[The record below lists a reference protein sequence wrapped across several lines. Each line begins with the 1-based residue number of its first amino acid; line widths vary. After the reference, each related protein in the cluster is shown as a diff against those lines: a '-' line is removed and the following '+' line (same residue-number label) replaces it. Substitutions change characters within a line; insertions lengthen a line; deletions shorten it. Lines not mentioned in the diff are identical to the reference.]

1 MAGGTWTSQNKVQ
14 PGVYINTRSQG
25 NVRSQ
30 IGTKGIVAIAEPLSW
45 GPAGMVQPIVPGE
58 DLIPY
63 IGYDITHEKA
73 LFLREMMKGSDTT
86 AGPVR
91 ILLYRPKGT
100 EGAKASATLNNL
112 TVTAL
117 YDGVRGNDISI
128 VISSDPDQESTY
140 QVSTILDG
148 LVKDEQTAKKAEDL
162 TGNEWVVFSGTGE
175 LEASAGQALSGGKD
189 PIIAAADYAAWL
201 TALEPYKFDI
211 LVYDG
216 TDKATIQAVASF
228 VKRVSNNIGMKCQAV
243 MADAQE
249 SNSEWVI
256 SVKNGVKLE
265 DGTVLSAQQ
274 ATWWLGGAEAGA
286 MYNQSLTYSQYPNAI
301 EASPKLTDAQ
311 IEAAIQ
317 LGEIVFI
324 DTFDKVKVCV
334 DINTLTGFSTDK
346 EKEYSKNRVMRVLNQ
361 FCNDVYAYFSNYL
374 IGKTNN
380 DENGQNLLKGW
391 IVGYLNEMQSNGGIQ
406 NFDAEDVSVEPGK
419 GTDAVVVNVRIQP
432 VDSIEKI
439 YMSVM
444 VSANT
449 GME

>member
-1 MAGGTWTSQNKVQ
+1 M
-14 PGVYINTRSQG
+14 
-25 NVRSQ
+25 
-30 IGTKGIVAIAEPLSW
+30 
-45 GPAGMVQPIVPGE
+45 
-58 DLIPY
+58 
-63 IGYDITHEKA
+63 
-73 LFLREMMKGSDTT
+73 
-86 AGPVR
+86 
-91 ILLYRPKGT
+91 
-100 EGAKASATLNNL
+100 
-112 TVTAL
+112 
-117 YDGVRGNDISI
+117 
-128 VISSDPDQESTY
+128 
-140 QVSTILDG
+140 
-148 LVKDEQTAKKAEDL
+148 
-162 TGNEWVVFSGTGE
+162 
-175 LEASAGQALSGGKD
+175 
-189 PIIAAADYAAWL
+189 
-201 TALEPYKFDI
+201 
-211 LVYDG
+211 
-216 TDKATIQAVASF
+216 
-228 VKRVSNNIGMKCQAV
+228 
-243 MADAQE
+243 
-249 SNSEWVI
+249 
-256 SVKNGVKLE
+256 
-265 DGTVLSAQQ
+265 LSAQQ
-274 ATWWLGGAEAGA
+274 ATWWLGGAQAGA
-286 MYNQSLTYSQYPNAI
+286 MYNQSLTYAQYPNAV

-334 DINTLTGFSTDK
+334 DINTLTGFSIDK

>member
-1 MAGGTWTSQNKVQ
+1 
-14 PGVYINTRSQG
+14 
-25 NVRSQ
+25 
-30 IGTKGIVAIAEPLSW
+30 
-45 GPAGMVQPIVPGE
+45 MVQPIVPGE

-361 FCNDVYAYFSNYL
+361 FCNDVYEYFSNYF

-380 DENGQNLLKGW
+380 DENGQSLLKGW
-391 IVGYLNEMQSNGGIQ
+391 LVGYLNEMQSNGGIR
-406 NFDAEDVSVEPGK
+406 NFEAEDVSVEPGN
-419 GTDAVVVNVRIQP
+419 GTDAVVVGVRIQP

-449 GME
+449 GTE